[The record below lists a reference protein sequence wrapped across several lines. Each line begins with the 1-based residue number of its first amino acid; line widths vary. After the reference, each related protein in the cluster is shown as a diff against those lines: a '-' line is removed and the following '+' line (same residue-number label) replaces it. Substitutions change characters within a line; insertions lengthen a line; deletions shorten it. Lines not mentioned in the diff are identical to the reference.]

1 MYSSKRF
8 KARQALTQEL
18 MEISF
23 AVVEE
28 EVHNEIVKEGLTE
41 AEAHCIY
48 VNMSYHDGNPQR
60 KFYDKLAKE
69 SWFNVGGVTAG
80 NYLSSDLYDFY
91 LIIRI
96 HDYRLQQLSEEE
108 QQNVINS
115 LANIEKR
122 LLETYGENA
131 SFEILHAEYTVKY
144 ADGVK
149 L

>member
-1 MYSSKRF
+1 MGMEDKEDFIENGIFCVRMKTEKRKHIVF
-8 KARQALTQEL
+8 MLICL
-18 MEISF
+18 IMMEI
-23 AVVEE
+23 
-28 EVHNEIVKEGLTE
+28 LQ
-41 AEAHCIY
+41 
-48 VNMSYHDGNPQR
+48 GN
-60 KFYDKLAKE
+60 
-69 SWFNVGGVTAG
+69 
-80 NYLSSDLYDFY
+80 YDFY

-96 HDYRLQQLSEEE
+96 HDYRLEQLSEEE
-108 QQNVINS
+108 QENVINS

>member
-1 MYSSKRF
+1 MTNNAWKLSYGDGRKGKRGRFYREWNILCKNENGEEEVWRISNFTYKMNKERYRIYSSKRF

-28 EVHNEIVKEGLTE
+28 EVHNEIVKEGLT
-41 AEAHCIY
+41 
-48 VNMSYHDGNPQR
+48 
-60 KFYDKLAKE
+60 
-69 SWFNVGGVTAG
+69 
-80 NYLSSDLYDFY
+80 
-91 LIIRI
+91 
-96 HDYRLQQLSEEE
+96 EEE

>member
-1 MYSSKRF
+1 MADETIIPGVGTEPGTDDGADYIAAIEELKRNSVS
-8 KARQALTQEL
+8 R
-18 MEISF
+18 
-23 AVVEE
+23 EE
-28 EVHNEIVKEGLTE
+28 
-41 AEAHCIY
+41 
-48 VNMSYHDGNPQR
+48 
-60 KFYDKLAKE
+60 YDKLAKE